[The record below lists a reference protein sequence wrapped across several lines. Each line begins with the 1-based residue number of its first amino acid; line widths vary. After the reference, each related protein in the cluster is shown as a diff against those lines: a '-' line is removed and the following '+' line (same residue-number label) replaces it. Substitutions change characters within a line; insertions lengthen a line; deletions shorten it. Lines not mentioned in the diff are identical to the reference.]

1 MDIIQNI
8 DIRKKTV
15 FDGKVDGLGRTFLK
29 SRNIIK
35 IATTKKKSKNQQ
47 IFIKNIFQKKKNC

>member
-35 IATTKKKSKNQQ
+35 IATTKKKSKN
-47 IFIKNIFQKKKNC
+47 

>member
-1 MDIIQNI
+1 MIGYYTKY
-8 DIRKKTV
+8 RYKKKKTV

-35 IATTKKKSKNQQ
+35 IATTKKKSKN
-47 IFIKNIFQKKKNC
+47 